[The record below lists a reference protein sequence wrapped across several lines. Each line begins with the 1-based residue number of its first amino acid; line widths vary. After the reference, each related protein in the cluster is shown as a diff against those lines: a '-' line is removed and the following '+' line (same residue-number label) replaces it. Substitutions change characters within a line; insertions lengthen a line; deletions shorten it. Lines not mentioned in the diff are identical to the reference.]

1 MLADLRTGVGFL
13 ARLPRFL
20 RRPLTV
26 AEARAVVRRR
36 LETRE
41 ADFLALAAR
50 LVLGRPSNPYR
61 RLLQLAGC
69 ELGDLGRL
77 VREDGIEGALRQLLR
92 QGVYLTVDEF
102 KGRRPVIRGTATI
115 EVRPDLLRNPGAA
128 SHASLQTGGSRGGA
142 TPVPVDLGFVRD
154 RAVDAA
160 LAFEGWGGT
169 NWRRA
174 VWGIPGGAAM
184 IHALEFS
191 MLPAGLARWF
201 STVDVAAPGLHP
213 RYRWSARALRWGSH
227 LAGRPVPGPI
237 HVPPDDPRRVLEWM
251 THVLDE
257 GAVPHLHTFASAA
270 AGLCQA
276 ALGAG
281 LHLGGARFTMASE
294 PTTAARL
301 SVVRRAGADALPYYA
316 SIDSGPIGYGCRRPE
331 APDDL
336 HVLHEF
342 QALIQAGADGPD
354 RGLPPGALLLS
365 SLRDTAPYLLLNVSL
380 GDEAVLEERAC
391 GCPLERQGWPV
402 HLRHVRSFEK
412 LTAGGMT
419 FFDVD
424 LARVL
429 EEVLPRRFGGGPT
442 DYQVVE
448 EEGEVGQPVLRL
460 LVHPRIGLVEPD
472 RVISA
477 FLDAISVGSGAERV
491 MGLAWRAADVL
502 SVERRPPLRTGA
514 GKILH
519 LHVGPGAGPTFV

>member
-1 MLADLRTGVGFL
+1 MLVDLATGVRFL
-13 ARLPRFL
+13 AHLPRFL
-20 RRPLTV
+20 RRPLAV
-26 AEARAVVRRR
+26 AEARAIVQRR
-36 LETRE
+36 LQTRE

-50 LVLGRPSNPYR
+50 LVHGSLSSPYR
-61 RLLQLAGC
+61 RLLQVAGC

-77 VREDGIEGALRQLLR
+77 VCQDGIEGALRQLLR
-92 QGVYLTVDEF
+92 HGVYLTVDEF
-102 KGRRPVIRGTATI
+102 KGRRPVTRGAAAI
-115 EVRPDLLRNPGAA
+115 EVRADLLRNPAAA
-128 SHASLQTGGSRGGA
+128 SHAPLQTGGSRGGA

-160 LAFEGWGGT
+160 LAFEGWGGA

-191 MLPAGLARWF
+191 ILPTGLDRWF

-237 HVPPDDPRRVLEWM
+237 HVPPDDPRTILEWM
-251 THVLDE
+251 TRVLRE

-276 ALGAG
+276 ALSAG
-281 LHLGGARFTMASE
+281 LDLAGARFTTASE

-301 SVVRRAGADALPYYA
+301 AVVRKAGADALPYYA
-316 SIDSGPIGYGCRRPE
+316 SIDAGPIGYGCRRPE

-336 HVLHEF
+336 HLLHDF
-342 QALIQAGADGPD
+342 QVLIQAGDDGPA
-354 RGLPPGALLLS
+354 RGLPPRALLLS

-380 GDEAVLEERAC
+380 GDEAVVEERAC

-419 FFDVD
+419 FLDVD

-448 EEGEVGQPVLRL
+448 EEDEAGRPVLRL
-460 LVHPRIGLVEPD
+460 LVHPRVGLVEPG
-472 RVISA
+472 RVITT

-491 MGLAWRAADVL
+491 MGLAWRATDVL
-502 SVERRPPLRTGA
+502 CVERRPPLRTRA

-519 LHVGPGAGPTFV
+519 LHVGPGTDPTSV